1 MDEKKEQNIESL
13 LQEQISYQRRIAKD
27 LHSLYFL
34 VIALIIMGIILAI
47 YVIIY

>member
-1 MDEKKEQNIESL
+1 MDGKKEQNIEAL

-34 VIALIIMGIILAI
+34 VIGSIIIGIILALS
-47 YVIIY
+47 